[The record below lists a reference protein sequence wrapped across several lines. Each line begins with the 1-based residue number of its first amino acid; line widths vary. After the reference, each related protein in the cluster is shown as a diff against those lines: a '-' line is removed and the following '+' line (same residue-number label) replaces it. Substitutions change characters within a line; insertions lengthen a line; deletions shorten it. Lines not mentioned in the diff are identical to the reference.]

1 VINDVLKRVQARMKD
16 LSALRQLFL
25 HMEWADAVIWTAVS
39 GNATALAD
47 RELRER
53 LHHIHMVQRAF
64 LDVWTG
70 APFDPKMMEVPDL
83 PLIAREA
90 RRYYPAVTAFLLDLD
105 QSELDR
111 PIVVPWAGRYAA
123 RSGREPQVPTLG
135 ETALQ
140 VAMHSTYHRGQ
151 VNTRLRALGL
161 EPPLTDFIAWI
172 WNGKPR
178 AIWPTEYE

>member
-1 VINDVLKRVQARMKD
+1 MKD

-39 GNATALAD
+39 ANTSALAD

-64 LDVWTG
+64 LDIWTG
-70 APFDPKMMEVPDL
+70 TAFDPKMMEVPEL
-83 PLIAREA
+83 PVIARGA
-90 RRYYPAVTAFLLDLD
+90 REYYPRVTTFFADRD
-105 QSELDR
+105 RSELDR
-111 PIVVPWAGRYAA
+111 PIVVPWAARYAA
-123 RSGREPQVPTLG
+123 RSGVEPQVPTLG

-151 VNTRLRALGL
+151 VNSRLRALGL
-161 EPPLTDFIAWI
+161 EPPLTDFIAWV
-172 WNGKPR
+172 WYGKPR
-178 AIWPTEYE
+178 AIWPIV